1 MLKKS
6 LLLFISTSVLLCFS
20 SCESSKSKANKKE
33 LNPITDCRPISA
45 DGHVNAII
53 EVPAGTTQKWELNKV
68 SGEIEQEFI
77 DDKARVIN
85 YIGYPGNYGM
95 IPQTLLPKEKGG
107 DGDPLDILVL
117 GPPEDRGSVVKC
129 KVIGVLF
136 LLDQGAQDDKL
147 IAVSDNSPLFHVND
161 ITDLTTNYIGVS
173 EIIKLWFTNY
183 KGLNK
188 MKSNGFGN
196 KQVAEE
202 ILQVAIHDCALN
214 RSKTKVK

>member
-1 MLKKS
+1 M
-6 LLLFISTSVLLCFS
+6 
-20 SCESSKSKANKKE
+20 
-33 LNPITDCRPISA
+33 DCRPISA

-53 EVPAGTTQKWELNKV
+53 EVPAGTSQKWELNKL

-117 GPPEDRGSVVKC
+117 GPPEDRGSIVKC

-147 IAVSDNSPLFHVND
+147 IAISDNSPLFHINE
-161 ITDLTTNYIGVS
+161 IADLTTNYIGVS